1 MLISAIELQEWLLRF
16 VGAFARVGAA
26 MMVAPIFGAGL
37 VAMRIRL
44 VAAAVVTV
52 LVMTALPA
60 ATAPTEP
67 LGPLQLFKEV
77 MLGAAIGFV
86 VQTAFD
92 VLVMAGQV
100 IGLSMGLGFANLID
114 PQHGVTV
121 PVIGQLYLLLALLI
135 FVTINGHIAFI
146 ELLAGS
152 FKAMPVGSAMLDD
165 GNLATLVAWGGRVFS
180 GGLQVALPAVVAMTV
195 VNVAFG
201 VMSRAAPQLN
211 LFGVGFPITIILGFM
226 TLWMSL
232 ESLAPTF
239 GAILDEALDI
249 AGALAHGAG

>member
-37 VAMRIRL
+37 VPMRIRL
-44 VAAAVVTV
+44 VAAALVTA
-52 LVMTALPA
+52 LIMTALPA
-60 ATAPTEP
+60 TTGPVQP
-67 LGPLQLFKEV
+67 LEPLQLFKEV
-77 MLGAAIGFV
+77 MLGVALGFV

-121 PVIGQLYLLLALLI
+121 PVLGQLYLLLALLV
-135 FVTINGHIAFI
+135 FVTINGHIAFL

-165 GNLATLVAWGGRVFS
+165 ADLGTLIAWGGRIFS
-180 GGLQVALPAVVAMTV
+180 GALQVALPAVVAMTV
-195 VNVAFG
+195 VNIAFG

-211 LFGVGFPITIILGFM
+211 LFGVGFPITIILGFV
-226 TLWMSL
+226 TLWMALQSL
-232 ESLAPTF
+232 GPTF
-239 GAILDEALDI
+239 GAILDEALEV
-249 AGALAHGAG
+249 AGSLAQGAG

>member
-1 MLISAIELQEWLLRF
+1 MLTSAIELQEWLLRF

-37 VAMRIRL
+37 VPMRIRL
-44 VAAAVVTV
+44 VAAALVTA
-52 LVMTALPA
+52 LIMTALPA
-60 ATAPTEP
+60 TTGPVQP
-67 LGPLQLFKEV
+67 LEPLQLFKEV
-77 MLGAAIGFV
+77 MLGVALGFV

-121 PVIGQLYLLLALLI
+121 PVLGQLYLLLALLV
-135 FVTINGHIAFI
+135 FVTINGHIAFL

-165 GNLATLVAWGGRVFS
+165 ADLGTLIAWGGRIFS
-180 GGLQVALPAVVAMTV
+180 GALQVALPAVVAMTV
-195 VNVAFG
+195 VNIAFG

-211 LFGVGFPITIILGFM
+211 LFGVGFPITIILGFV
-226 TLWMSL
+226 TLWMALQSL
-232 ESLAPTF
+232 GPTF
-239 GAILDEALDI
+239 GAILDEALDV
-249 AGALAHGAG
+249 AGSLAQGAG

>member
-1 MLISAIELQEWLLRF
+1 MLTSAIELQEWLLRF

-37 VAMRIRL
+37 VPMRIRL
-44 VAAAVVTV
+44 VAAAVVTA
-52 LVMTALPA
+52 LIMTALPA
-60 ATAPTEP
+60 TTGPVQP
-67 LGPLQLFKEV
+67 LEPLQLFKEV
-77 MLGAAIGFV
+77 MLGVALGFV

-121 PVIGQLYLLLALLI
+121 PVLGQLYLLLALLI
-135 FVTINGHIAFI
+135 FVTIDGHIAFL

-165 GNLATLVAWGGRVFS
+165 ADLGTLIAWGGRIFS
-180 GGLQVALPAVVAMTV
+180 GALQVALPAVVAMTV
-195 VNVAFG
+195 VNIAFG

-211 LFGVGFPITIILGFM
+211 LFGVGFPITIILGFV
-226 TLWMSL
+226 TLWMALQSL
-232 ESLAPTF
+232 GPTF
-239 GAILDEALDI
+239 GAILDEALDV
-249 AGALAHGAG
+249 AGALAQGIG

>member
-26 MMVAPIFGAGL
+26 MMVAPVFGAGL
-37 VAMRIRL
+37 VPVRIRL
-44 VAAAVVTV
+44 VAAALVTV
-52 LVMTALPA
+52 LIMTALPA
-60 ATAPTEP
+60 TMVPSEP
-67 LGPLQLFKEV
+67 LGPLQLFREV
-77 MLGAAIGFV
+77 ALGAAIGFV

-135 FVTINGHIAFI
+135 FVTINGHIAFL

-152 FKAMPVGSAMLDD
+152 FKAMPVGSAMLGD
-165 GNLATLVAWGGRVFS
+165 GDLGTLIAWGGRIFS

-195 VNVAFG
+195 VNIAFG

-211 LFGVGFPITIILGFM
+211 LFGVGFPITIILGFV
-226 TLWMSL
+226 TLWMAL

-239 GAILDEALDI
+239 GAILEEAFDV
-249 AGALAHGAG
+249 AGSITQGAG